1 MLRDEVQQTIAQSAA
16 CPLRKRDDMGSTL
29 TSSTLFRE
37 KILPPPMSQYARVR
51 LLNDGKVSPDD
62 LPRNIVVK

>member
-16 CPLRKRDDMGSTL
+16 CPLRKREDMGSTL

-37 KILPPPMSQYARVR
+37 EILPPPMNQYARER
-51 LLNDGKVSPDD
+51 LLNDGKVSLDG